1 MAMPDMRTASVAS
14 ANEENLAAAVTIR
27 SMTDELKACSSRP
40 RAVRRGEK
48 VPTAVG
54 TVGDAFDLLDLGS
67 LGSERAGVGFG
78 GTELSA
84 GGTGLLGGE
93 LVGLLFEEQLE
104 GSLGQSLGGGGGD
117 LLEGSEVDIE
127 SGSVVPEGPLGD
139 DLGPLA
145 GEVVELLEFLGCE
158 AGRRHALSCQVDAA
172 MRGWEFPIP
181 PSIHR
186 KANDKP

>member
-127 SGSVVPEGPLGD
+127 SGSVVAEGPPVDRSNHEENLDLDVLVESPWSSIVPKPAFSRRIAGD
-139 DLGPLA
+139 PSLA
-145 GEVVELLEFLGCE
+145 GGCGRPEL
-158 AGRRHALSCQVDAA
+158 
-172 MRGWEFPIP
+172 P
-181 PSIHR
+181 
-186 KANDKP
+186 